1 MYFTIYKP
9 QEKTMPE
16 DKNAKTVDIDTSGP
30 EVDVELEDTTK
41 PEPEFEVK
49 QETVREV
56 KEEPKAKVSDASNQK
71 QEAGDK
77 GEEKKDELEDYSE
90 SVQRRI
96 AKLTKKMRE
105 AERQREEALNYAHSV
120 KAEKEALTK
129 RFSTLEDVSL
139 KDREARISSGVQ
151 AAQAKLAAAREA
163 QDIIAEVE
171 ASKEIAR
178 LGYEE
183 ARLSETKLAYENM
196 SKQQRE
202 VQIPNIN
209 LNRSNE
215 PVLRPDPKAESW
227 GAKNKWFGSDAVM
240 TYTAFDIHKKLVD
253 EEGFD
258 ASSDEY
264 YAEIDKRIRLELPHK
279 FDKIATTESTK
290 PVQVVASAKRS
301 TKPGRKTVR
310 LTPSQVA
317 IAKKLGVPLEEYAK
331 QLNITKEVQAYDK
344 RKH

>member
-1 MYFTIYKP
+1 
-9 QEKTMPE
+9 MPE

-30 EVDVELEDTTK
+30 AIDVELEDTSN
-41 PEPEFEVK
+41 PESEVV
-49 QETVREV
+49 ETVEQ
-56 KEEPKAKVSDASNQK
+56 EAAPKAEKPSDAKVATESQAASTSP
-71 QEAGDK
+71 QEASDENK
-77 GEEKKDELEDYSE
+77 VQKDELEDYSE
-90 SVQRRI
+90 GVQRRI

-105 AERQREEALNYAHSV
+105 AERQREEALKYAEILKHEKDATLKKYSV
-120 KAEKEALTK
+120 
-129 RFSTLEDVSL
+129 LESSSV
-139 KDREARISSGVQ
+139 KDREARITSGLQ
-151 AAQAKLAAAREA
+151 AAQAKLAASREA
-163 QDIIAEVE
+163 QDIVAEVE

-183 ARLSETKLAYENM
+183 ARLSETKSAYENM
-196 SKQQRE
+196 SKQKE

-215 PVLRPDPKAESW
+215 QTLRPDPKAESW
-227 GAKNKWFGSDAVM
+227 GSKNKWFGSDAVM

-331 QLNITKEVQAYDK
+331 QLNITKEV
-344 RKH
+344 